1 MRQLETLCP
10 QCGQPLTEIDFSRTH
25 YMHLCLNWQCPIRRQ
40 PQSSRE
46 KNVGFGPIIEFIPSP
61 SPNNPIPF
69 KKKRKIKK
77 KMKIKNKIKR
87 NV

>member
-10 QCGQPLTEIDFSRTH
+10 RCGQPLTEIDFSRTH

-46 KNVGFGPIIEFIPSP
+46 KNIGFGPITEFIPSRLP
-61 SPNNPIPF
+61 KTYNPPRGRLISG
-69 KKKRKIKK
+69 KKARKKTVRRK
-77 KMKIKNKIKR
+77 GE
-87 NV
+87 